1 MGGPAAP
8 LTVSRRCTHRRK
20 LGTPP
25 AYLPAVHT
33 LYITFVIGPDN
44 HYATTVKLSCCPAP
58 SLSSMLRS
66 PRYKTRSPMLF
77 TSKSASFPCQ

>member
-1 MGGPAAP
+1 MGGPAAHRIT
-8 LTVSRRCTHRRK
+8 TVH
-20 LGTPP
+20 PP
-25 AYLPAVHT
+25 SQAWRPTGVPPSCAYII
-33 LYITFVIGPDN
+33 YITFVIGPDN